1 MLQLVPKSKAVPF
14 VNRGADVNAKD
25 YKGMTPLRLARRY
38 GQDDIEEM
46 LIAKGGRDEVDPPT
60 AKKIS
65 TGVEP
70 PWVTRKVSR
79 RDGLVTCGQK

>member
-1 MLQLVPKSKAVPF
+1 MIFRSSVVLLLCVLSANALAETESFVFYRQDTQIGRLVVE
-14 VNRGADVNAKD
+14 VNGNA
-25 YKGMTPLRLARRY
+25 
-38 GQDDIEEM
+38 
-46 LIAKGGRDEVDPPT
+46 